1 MERLVRFFAKA
12 WTDRQKSEL
21 KVSLDEHLKYME
33 SLPKNEDESKKSITE
48 IVGDYDKK
56 ELE

>member
-48 IVGDYDKK
+48 IVGDYDNK
-56 ELE
+56 E

>member
-1 MERLVRFFAKA
+1 
-12 WTDRQKSEL
+12 
-21 KVSLDEHLKYME
+21 ME